1 MSHPSEKRRCLSKK
15 ERKKKDITIIPESFL
30 DDLAIERWLRQV
42 RKWAIRE
49 K

>member
-1 MSHPSEKRRCLSKK
+1 VSHLSGERRCLPKK
-15 ERKKKDITIIPESFL
+15 ERKKKDNALIPENFL

-42 RKWAIRE
+42 RKWVIRE